1 MKILLFSIILLFST
15 PVIFAY
21 GQLESDIDFMVY
33 KGGQYLKMF
42 NYEEA
47 MTFFDK
53 ALELEPNNVA
63 ALYQK
68 ANALSALEKYD
79 EAIQYYEKVL
89 NIEPENQNAAISLH
103 NALVGIANYKYGFI
117 DGVLEIKVHDSNGNL
132 IAFQRTTKILAL
144 EHKITENLIEKW
156 PVSKTVTRNN
166 QNFAVHQQEFVKVL
180 DKDTIFGSH
189 EIPYSDK
196 VDLPIASTW
205 HYQIPVEQGDTV
217 NYFYSIFRP
226 IS

>member
-1 MKILLFSIILLFST
+1 MKILLFSIIILFST

-21 GQLESDIDFMVY
+21 GQLEYDVDFMVY

-47 MTFFDK
+47 ITFFDK
-53 ALELEPNNVA
+53 ALELEPNNVE

-68 ANALSALEKYD
+68 ANAFSALEKYN
-79 EAIQYYEKVL
+79 EAIQHYEKVL
-89 NIEPENQNAAISLH
+89 NIDQENQNAIIRLH
-103 NALVGIANYKYGFI
+103 NALVSIANYKYGFL

-132 IAFQRTTKILAL
+132 VAFQRATKIFAL
-144 EHKITENLIEKW
+144 ESEITENIIENW

-166 QNFAVHQQEFVKVL
+166 QNYAVHQQEYVKVV
-180 DKDTIFGSH
+180 DNDTIFGFH

-205 HYQIPVEQGDTV
+205 HYQIPVEKGDVVTYV
-217 NYFYSIFRP
+217 YSIFLPAR
-226 IS
+226 

>member
-1 MKILLFSIILLFST
+1 MKILLFSIIILFST

-21 GQLESDIDFMVY
+21 GQLESDVDFMVY

-47 MTFFDK
+47 ITFFDK
-53 ALELEPNNVA
+53 ALELEPNNVE

-68 ANALSALEKYD
+68 ANAFSALEKYN
-79 EAIQYYEKVL
+79 EAIEYYEKVL
-89 NIEPENQNAAISLH
+89 NIEPENQNAIISLH
-103 NALVGIANYKYGFI
+103 NALVSIANYKYGFI

-132 IAFQRTTKILAL
+132 VAFQRATKIFAL
-144 EHKITENLIEKW
+144 ENEITENIIENW

-166 QNFAVHQQEFVKVL
+166 QNYAVHQQEYVKVV
-180 DKDTIFGSH
+180 DNDTIFGFH

-205 HYQIPVEQGDTV
+205 HYQIPVEKGDVVTYV
-217 NYFYSIFRP
+217 YSIFMSTR
-226 IS
+226 

>member
-1 MKILLFSIILLFST
+1 MKILLCSIIILFST

-53 ALELEPNNVA
+53 ALELEPNNVE

-68 ANALSALEKYD
+68 ANALSKLEKYD
-79 EAIQYYEKVL
+79 EGIEYYEKVL

-103 NALVGIANYKYGFI
+103 NALVSIANYKFGYL
-117 DGVLEIKVHDSNGNL
+117 DGVLEITVHDSQGGL
-132 IAFQRTTKILAL
+132 VAYQRATKFLAFK
-144 EHKITENLIEKW
+144 HDITENLIETWSVK
-156 PVSKTVTRNN
+156 KITELNN
-166 QNFAVHQQEFVKVL
+166 QKFTVYQKEFVKVL
-180 DKDTIFGSH
+180 DKDTILGFH
-189 EIPYSDK
+189 QIPYSDK
-196 VDLPIASTW
+196 VDLPLVSTW

-217 NYFYSIFRP
+217 NYFYSIFMP
-226 IS
+226 VN